1 MQENQDNDYYM
12 DNLFDDRLVNDI
24 MLFKNEQKRSSN
36 IGNIVGSLGSLDKGV
51 SGNLYQFMDY
61 DESKD

>member
-1 MQENQDNDYYM
+1 M

-36 IGNIVGSLGSLDKGV
+36 IGNIVGSLGSFDIGA
-51 SGNLYQFMDY
+51 SGTLYQFMDY
-61 DESKD
+61 DDSKD

>member
-1 MQENQDNDYYM
+1 M